1 MNPRQRRFV
10 LEYLFDLDP
19 ARAAVR
25 AGYAEMT
32 AARTGARLMKVSE
45 IRDAIAAARAEQSAL
60 AGRDWII
67 NGLVE
72 NARRAL
78 RAVPVLDRKGNETG
92 VYAYQ
97 GAVAN
102 RALELLGRHFGMFKD
117 CREHTGPGGGPI
129 EVEDGSELSDT
140 ERAHRLLKIL
150 ERARER
156 GDGPP
161 ADGGDARVDA
171 APGSADGSL

>member
-19 ARAAVR
+19 AQAAVR
-25 AGYAEMT
+25 AGYAEKA
-32 AARTGARLMKVSE
+32 AARTGARLLGIKEVRE
-45 IRDAIAAARAEQSAL
+45 AISAARADRRAV

-117 CREHTGPGGGPI
+117 RHEHTGPGGGPI
-129 EVEDGSELSDT
+129 RMEDGSELSDT
-140 ERAHRLLKIL
+140 ERAHRILKIL

-156 GDGPP
+156 GDGPA
-161 ADGGDARVDA
+161 ADGGDACLDA
-171 APGSADGSL
+171 APGPADGSL